1 MRNDPYVVVI
11 SGLQTEAEFLSNL
24 LEDLGVSSFFPGRDT
39 QPGENRAER
48 LRTELN
54 TADVVL
60 VGANPP
66 KVELEELQNAKS
78 RRAMDPAFTI
88 IPVVSRS
95 EPTIA
100 PGWLQ
105 AFKPLVY
112 DVNDP
117 AKTISSLVRVLMP
130 DRETEPEETLDELVA
145 EAERLLLRLK
155 STFDQYRHSR
165 ILLGISFLVFA
176 SGVSLVTIGI
186 WTGTGGAL
194 SGFLQFLG
202 LVVLPLGGFFFLY
215 SIVNWSSNFQRK
227 LRSQRLIDEG
237 DLIILEYKSFR
248 EANPRQAAHETGS
261 FVELVKRF
269 SEFLRTYR
277 QKAATTAKERDETV
291 NAESSSQQSEKEQEE
306 D

>member
-145 EAERLLLRLK
+145 EAERLVLRLK
-155 STFDQYRHSR
+155 STFEQYRHSR
-165 ILLGISFLVFA
+165 IVVGISFLAFS
-176 SGVSLVTIGI
+176 SGVSLVTIGM
-186 WTGTGGAL
+186 WTGTGSAL
-194 SGFLQFLG
+194 SGILQFLG

-215 SIVNWSSNFQRK
+215 SIVNWSSTFQRK
-227 LRSQRLIDEG
+227 LRAQRLIEEG
-237 DLIILEYKSFR
+237 HSIISEYESFR
-248 EANPRQAAHETGS
+248 KVNPTPTLTTRAA
-261 FVELVKRF
+261 L
-269 SEFLRTYR
+269 LR
-277 QKAATTAKERDETV
+277 
-291 NAESSSQQSEKEQEE
+291 
-306 D
+306 